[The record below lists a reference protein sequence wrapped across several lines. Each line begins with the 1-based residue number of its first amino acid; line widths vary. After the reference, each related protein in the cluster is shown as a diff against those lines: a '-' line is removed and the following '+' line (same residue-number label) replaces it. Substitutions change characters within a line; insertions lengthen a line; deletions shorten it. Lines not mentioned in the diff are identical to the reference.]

1 MPARRSRFAHNGAQQ
16 AELPMITSN
25 NLASTAV
32 VAAIVAFGIYR
43 RVRRSIGR
51 QPLTAGRQ
59 YVRMGIFTV
68 VCLAVSFQQPLHA
81 VAVAYIASG
90 LIVGAAVGWFA
101 LRHTEFAATPE
112 GYFYTPH
119 LYIGIGVT
127 ALFIGRI
134 LYRLVLVYN
143 MAGNMGSGAA
153 PVAPDSNRLTVGIL
167 FLTAGYYIVYC
178 TGLLRWLRTA
188 QASTGAK
195 LAPAAP
201 DGA

>member
-1 MPARRSRFAHNGAQQ
+1 
-16 AELPMITSN
+16 MINSS
-25 NLASTAV
+25 NLAPTV
-32 VAAIVAFGIYR
+32 LVTAIVAFGIYR
-43 RVRRSIGR
+43 RVRRNIGR
-51 QPLTAGRQ
+51 QTLTAGRQ
-59 YVRMGIFTV
+59 YARMAIFTV
-68 VCLAVSFQQPLHA
+68 ICLLAAASGHALQPVGL
-81 VAVAYIASG
+81 AYIISG

-101 LRHTEFAATPE
+101 LRHTEFEATPE

-134 LYRLVLVYN
+134 LYRVTVLYS
-143 MAGNMGSGAA
+143 MTSSMGTGKPA
-153 PVAPDSNRLTVGIL
+153 PAPDNNPLTLGIL

-188 QASTGAK
+188 QSSPGAK